1 MEENNE
7 VNEITDVNE
16 VNDKKPIQIN
26 INNTDKVLTWLE
38 HILRLLK
45 EYGPWKILIGTCF
58 IVIVSWTLYFTF
70 NFTKLFEL
78 YDAWRSRQ
86 HDSDMELR
94 MELGPKIQ
102 NLTDKL
108 TYYVGATRTLVLELH
123 NGNTGN
129 GGLPFT
135 KCTATYESLNIGKHP
150 VAQEYQDFNM
160 SLMPFSH
167 TLFDVGYWCG
177 DLSELESI
185 DRSLF
190 YKMKSNGTEHFV
202 ACIIEGVNDKPIAI
216 LIVSFDKPIGLLQ
229 NHECD
234 KTRESIRHV
243 AMELAVVL
251 EVTRI
256 IVNK

>member
-1 MEENNE
+1 MEENNG
-7 VNEITDVNE
+7 VNE
-16 VNDKKPIQIN
+16 VNEVNEKKPIQIN

-38 HILRLLK
+38 HMLRLLK
-45 EYGPWKILIGTCF
+45 EYGPWKILLGTCL
-58 IVIVSWTLYFTF
+58 IVIVSWVIYFAF

-78 YDAWRSRQ
+78 YDEWRSRQ

-177 DLSELESI
+177 DMSELESI

-190 YKMKSNGTEHFV
+190 YKMKSNGTEHFA

-216 LIVSFDKPIGLLQ
+216 LMVSFDKPIGLLQ

-234 KTRESIRHV
+234 KTRESIRHI
-243 AMELAVVL
+243 AMELAVNL
-251 EVTRI
+251 EVSRI
-256 IVNK
+256 IGDK